1 MSMQFPIAEF
11 LRASVLAS
19 LLAGLL
25 ATGACGDE
33 KEAAPVIAAR
43 HFSDVILSGDAK
55 ALIGLIDLESAAR
68 LERAATRASDQVG
81 GRRSI
86 EMYEMVQIVDV
97 PNSLQIAKAELVGG
111 DDQQAQVALTA
122 ADGTQH
128 ILHLVF
134 QEGSWRVRVPTP
146 GAATADESP

>member
-1 MSMQFPIAEF
+1 MSMRSPIAKF
-11 LRASVLAS
+11 LRASVFASVLAS
-19 LLAGLL
+19 LIT
-25 ATGACGDE
+25 TGACGDE

-43 HFSDVILSGDAK
+43 HFADVILSGDAK

-146 GAATADESP
+146 GPATADESP

>member
-1 MSMQFPIAEF
+1 MMRSAIAP
-11 LRASVLAS
+11 LVLAIV
-19 LLAGLL
+19 L
-25 ATGACGDE
+25 ATGGCGDE

-43 HFSDVILSGDAK
+43 HFADVVLGGDAK
-55 ALIGLIDLESAAR
+55 ALVGLIDVEAAAR

-86 EMYEMVQIVDV
+86 EMYEMLQIVDV
-97 PNSLQIAKAELVGG
+97 PYSLQIAKAELVGG

-128 ILHLVF
+128 ILHMVF

-146 GAATADESP
+146 GPATADESS